1 MSLEDIITTQTVVYH
16 ISNISKLLLECA
28 DYSEDYKRELSEMS
42 GRLYEIEKLMIE
54 EGHSEFERYKK
65 LVGES

>member
-1 MSLEDIITTQTVVYH
+1 MSLEDLITKQTLVYH

-28 DYSEDYKRELSEMS
+28 DYSGDYKRELSEMS

-54 EGHSEFERYKK
+54 EGHSEYKRYQK